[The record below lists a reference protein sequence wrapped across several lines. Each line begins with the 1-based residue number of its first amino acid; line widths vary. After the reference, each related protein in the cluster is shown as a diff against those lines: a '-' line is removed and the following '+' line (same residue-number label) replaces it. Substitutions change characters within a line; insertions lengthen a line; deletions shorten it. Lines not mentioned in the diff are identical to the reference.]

1 MAKCI
6 KSITAGLLHLEVL
19 GKVPDTG
26 GRRQR
31 ARRQGPTSPGQM
43 FYNLKCSWRELE
55 LTLAANFGS
64 KDWVLVLTYD
74 DDHLPPDKRSADK
87 IFQKLIRRYRAVRR
101 KRGEELRY
109 VYNTEGFHEVRTYDW
124 MDADGEL
131 EDKRLHHHVVLNF
144 TSPEDLEEI
153 RSLW

>member
-26 GRRQR
+26 NRRQR

-55 LTLAANFGS
+55 LTFAANFGAR
-64 KDWVLVLTYD
+64 DWVLVFTYD
-74 DDHLPPDKRSADK
+74 DAHLPLDKRGADR
-87 IFQKLIRRYRAVRR
+87 IFQKFVRSCRAVRR

-109 VYNTEGFHEVRTYDW
+109 IYTTEGFHELRTYDW

-144 TSPEDLEEI
+144 TSP
-153 RSLW
+153 